1 MDVSEALN
9 EAINA
14 IQQADPPLPND
25 LRAPAFGEVLRHL
38 LSSPSTA
45 VARREEP
52 LTPSGGGTGLARLAA
67 KIKVPEEA
75 LADIFDI
82 DNEDAKLHVA
92 SSRIP
97 QLKSRA
103 TRDVALLIVAARQGA
118 GLDDGWTPVTPVRE
132 ALTHYNRYD
141 VSNFSSNLR
150 ACGDVFNIR
159 GRGPSTELRLTQP
172 GWEAASTLIRSMA
185 GTGNGS

>member
-1 MDVSEALN
+1 MDVSEALSK
-9 EAINA
+9 AIDA
-14 IQQADPPLPND
+14 IEHADPPLPRD
-25 LRAPAFGEVLRHL
+25 LRGPALGEVLRHL
-38 LSSPSTA
+38 LASPSTA
-45 VARREEP
+45 LAKMEEP
-52 LTPSGGGTGLARLAA
+52 YTTPAGAGLARLAA
-67 KIKVPEEA
+67 KIKLPEEA

-97 QLKSRA
+97 TLKSRA

-118 GLDDGWTPVTPVRE
+118 GLDEAWTPVTPVRE

-172 GWEAASTLIRSMA
+172 GWEAATTLIRTMA
-185 GTGNGS
+185 GTGSGP